1 MNIIQDAV
9 GFCLLQDLDFM
20 LSNDFNKVYTFLKRQ
35 HGKDL
40 TPDNVV
46 LSIPTLTVLNEGQR
60 TDAWKMTEYN
70 LYRLNMLTLNLLLR
84 SGEVELNVP
93 SWQVEQLKK
102 KYHTAGGILS
112 DFYSHAMRREAWT
125 SYLDADS
132 AGFINDVR
140 SKIGLGWEARKHLL
154 DLCADAC
161 FQECYRNLSIYE
173 KKKSKKGAKTTVVRP
188 MDPSFTFFL
197 GLALGGWVGGAHRI
211 SDLAYWW
218 KDYVST
224 RYYGRSESDLVG
236 GHDRFGKSVTYHLL
250 YMIQQNPAISEP
262 SSSFCVDDVIS
273 CAVSVMKDLT
283 AAYRFSTYDPTSRP
297 YVENFSMMGLTTQI
311 ITTLGKLV
319 KPGSY
324 AAQKIVSLKEVASS
338 LNTDSERQIMSL
350 VMSLSDDPMTNIE
363 TLIQTPNL
371 TTYNTS
377 VGQTLR
383 PLCMKLI
390 AARDS
395 GTLENSVIARF
406 DAVIQE
412 RMRII
417 NNPSYEQLINDYV
430 LRTLTAT
437 YYELRR
443 NK

>member
-9 GFCLLQDLDFM
+9 GFCLLQDLNFM

-35 HGKDL
+35 YGKDL

-46 LSIPTLTVLNEGQR
+46 LSIPSLAVLNEGQR
-60 TDAWKMTEYN
+60 TDAWEVTDYN

-112 DFYSHAMRREAWT
+112 DFYSHAMRREVWT

-140 SKIGLGWEARKHLL
+140 SKIGLDWEARKHLL
-154 DLCADAC
+154 DLCADVC
-161 FQECYRNLSIYE
+161 FQECYRSLSIYE
-173 KKKSKKGAKTTVVRP
+173 KKSKRFFRS

-197 GLALGGWVGGAHRI
+197 GLALGGWVGGAHQI

-224 RYYGRSESDLVG
+224 RYYGRSESDLIRG
-236 GHDRFGKSVTYHLL
+236 YDRFGMSVTYHLL

-283 AAYRFSTYDPTSRP
+283 AVYRSSAAYDPTSRP
-297 YVENFSMMGLTTQI
+297 YVENFSMMGLTMQI
-311 ITTLGKLV
+311 ITTLGKLA

-324 AAQKIVSLKEVASS
+324 AAQKIVSLKEAASS
-338 LNTDSERQIMSL
+338 LDTDSERQIMSL
-350 VMSLSDDPMTNIE
+350 IMSLSLSDDPMTNIE
-363 TLIQTPNL
+363 TLIQTPSL
-371 TTYNTS
+371 TVYNTS
-377 VGQTLR
+377 VDQTLR

-395 GTLENSVIARF
+395 GTLEDSVIARL

-417 NNPSYEQLINDYV
+417 NNPSYEQLTNDYV
-430 LRTLTAT
+430 LRILTAT